1 MYYNIQFHRFYF
13 HQVNVG
19 IGLLTT
25 VRNDLQNVIA
35 VCEQVKKP
43 TNYLRSVM
51 NDLMKGTIIFRF
63 TDFFTDI
70 FYGMVVFTLQS
81 AVCKILTH
89 KLTST
94 LSLGGEGE
102 P

>member
-1 MYYNIQFHRFYF
+1 MTFYF

-25 VRNDLQNVIA
+25 MRNDLQNVIA

-51 NDLMKGTIIFRF
+51 SDLMKGKANIPNLF
-63 TDFFTDI
+63 TEILLCCETNNLS
-70 FYGMVVFTLQS
+70 VS
-81 AVCKILTH
+81 AFKAI
-89 KLTST
+89 
-94 LSLGGEGE
+94 
-102 P
+102 

>member
-1 MYYNIQFHRFYF
+1 MTFYF

-25 VRNDLQNVIA
+25 MRNDLQNVIA

-51 NDLMKGTIIFRF
+51 SDLMKGMLAFSF
-63 TDFFTDI
+63 THFPNLFTE
-70 FYGMVVFTLQS
+70 
-81 AVCKILTH
+81 ILLCCETNN
-89 KLTST
+89 
-94 LSLGGEGE
+94 LSVSLVKAI
-102 P
+102 

>member
-1 MYYNIQFHRFYF
+1 MTFYF

-25 VRNDLQNVIA
+25 MRNDLQNVIA

-51 NDLMKGTIIFRF
+51 SDLMKGKANIPNLF
-63 TDFFTDI
+63 TE
-70 FYGMVVFTLQS
+70 
-81 AVCKILTH
+81 ILLCCETNN
-89 KLTST
+89 
-94 LSLGGEGE
+94 LSVSLFKAI
-102 P
+102 

>member
-1 MYYNIQFHRFYF
+1 MLQTVINCYLHF

-19 IGLLTT
+19 IALLST

-51 NDLMKGTIIFRF
+51 SDLMKGT
-63 TDFFTDI
+63 
-70 FYGMVVFTLQS
+70 VVFYVNSTE
-81 AVCKILTH
+81 ILLPYKSVRGH
-89 KLTST
+89 KVKTVS
-94 LSLGGEGE
+94 S
-102 P
+102 PNIQHFC

>member
-1 MYYNIQFHRFYF
+1 MNLYF

-25 VRNDLQNVIA
+25 VRKDLQNVIS

-51 NDLMKGTIIFRF
+51 SDLMKGMFVYSI
-63 TDFFTDI
+63 
-70 FYGMVVFTLQS
+70 S
-81 AVCKILTH
+81 
-89 KLTST
+89 KLYI
-94 LSLGGEGE
+94 
-102 P
+102 

>member
-70 FYGMVVFTLQS
+70 FYGIVVFTLQS
-81 AVCKILTH
+81 AVSKILTH

-94 LSLGGEGE
+94 LSLGRGE

>member
-1 MYYNIQFHRFYF
+1 MTFYF

-25 VRNDLQNVIA
+25 MRNDLQNVIA

-51 NDLMKGTIIFRF
+51 SDLMKGKPPSIHFPNLF
-63 TDFFTDI
+63 TE
-70 FYGMVVFTLQS
+70 
-81 AVCKILTH
+81 ILLCCETNN
-89 KLTST
+89 
-94 LSLGGEGE
+94 LSVSLFKAI
-102 P
+102 

>member
-1 MYYNIQFHRFYF
+1 MTFFF

-25 VRNDLQNVIA
+25 MRNDLQNVIA

-51 NDLMKGTIIFRF
+51 SDLMKGKANIPNLF
-63 TDFFTDI
+63 TE
-70 FYGMVVFTLQS
+70 
-81 AVCKILTH
+81 ILLCCE
-89 KLTST
+89 KNN
-94 LSLGGEGE
+94 LSVSLVKAI
-102 P
+102 